1 MKKVIF
7 IFILF
12 LYACSSSPKEETVSM
27 EDIMPSSER
36 YKEGDYPK
44 KKKEKEVSF
53 YDTLQPFYKTLLDSL
68 MIPKQKISLLDSKD
82 LPDRFEVKSS
92 QKLVWNLNNDSVNFY
107 HWNFKDSSKTL
118 NAFYNWMDCYGE
130 KCKSIKIGS
139 TINFQKRSFLILVR
153 EKDLFFIDATK
164 KINPETWIKTL
175 NNNIKKPYW
184 KYVISQNPRGKAKWE
199 TIKDTIHTEIKTI
212 K

>member
-1 MKKVIF
+1 MFKIF
-7 IFILF
+7 CFFLLF
-12 LYACSSSPKEETVSM
+12 LVYSCQEKKEEIIDLN
-27 EDIMPSSER
+27 EIMPSSER
-36 YKEGDYPK
+36 YKEGSYSE
-44 KKKEKEVSF
+44 KKKEKELSF
-53 YDTLQPFYKTLLDSL
+53 YDTLQPFYQTMLDSL
-68 MIPKQKISLLDSKD
+68 MIPVDKINLLYSKD
-82 LPDRFEVKSS
+82 LPDRFEVKNSL
-92 QKLVWNLNNDSVNFY
+92 KMVWNLKNDSVNFY

-130 KCKSIKIGS
+130 KCKSIKVGS
-139 TINFQKRSFLILVR
+139 IINFQKRPFLLLVR

-175 NNNIKKPYW
+175 NNTIKKPYW
-184 KYVISQNPRGKAKWE
+184 KYVISQTPKGKAKWE